1 MKSWFSRHFENFS
14 QGLVEFTNNSYI
26 NDQIK
31 YQSILKMKFMS
42 LINKI
47 DEDYKQ
53 SIKNKDQQKID
64 TLRLIRSAIKD
75 KDISSRT
82 SKNKEGINESEI
94 LSLLLNLIKQRNDSI
109 DQFQKAKRDDL
120 IKNEK
125 SEIEVI
131 KDYLPLQK
139 TQAETEKIINEI
151 IISNNLE
158 SIKDMGKLMAIIK
171 NDYAGEV
178 DMGLAGKIAKSKLI
192 N

>member
-1 MKSWFSRHFENFS
+1 
-14 QGLVEFTNNSYI
+14 
-26 NDQIK
+26 
-31 YQSILKMKFMS
+31 MS
-42 LINKI
+42 LRNKI

-53 SIKNKDQQKID
+53 SIKNKDQQRID

-82 SKNKEGINESEI
+82 SENKEGINDSEI

-109 DQFQKAKRDDL
+109 EQFQKAKRDDL

-131 KDYLPLQK
+131 KDYLPQQK
-139 TQAETEKIINEI
+139 TQEETEKIIYEI
-151 IISNNLE
+151 ISSNNLE
-158 SIKDMGKLMAIIK
+158 SIKDMGKLMSIIK

-178 DMGLAGKIAKSKLI
+178 DMGLVGKIAKSKLI

>member
-1 MKSWFSRHFENFS
+1 
-14 QGLVEFTNNSYI
+14 
-26 NDQIK
+26 
-31 YQSILKMKFMS
+31 MS
-42 LINKI
+42 LRNKI
-47 DEDYKQ
+47 DEDYKH
-53 SIKNKDQQKID
+53 SIKNKDQQRID

-82 SKNKEGINESEI
+82 SENKEGINDSEI

-109 DQFQKAKRDDL
+109 EQFQKAKRDDL

-131 KDYLPLQK
+131 KNYLPQQK
-139 TQAETEKIINEI
+139 TQEETEKIINEI
-151 IISNNLE
+151 ISSNNLE
-158 SIKDMGKLMAIIK
+158 SIKDMGKLMSIIK

-178 DMGLAGKIAKSKLI
+178 DMGLVGKIAKSKLI

>member
-1 MKSWFSRHFENFS
+1 
-14 QGLVEFTNNSYI
+14 
-26 NDQIK
+26 
-31 YQSILKMKFMS
+31 MS
-42 LINKI
+42 LRNKI

-53 SIKNKDQQKID
+53 SIKNKDQKKID

-82 SKNKEGINESEI
+82 SENIEEISDSEI

-109 DQFQKAKRDDL
+109 EQFQKAKRDDL

-131 KDYLPLQK
+131 KDYLPQQK
-139 TQAETEKIINEI
+139 TQEETEKIINEI
-151 IISNNLE
+151 ISSNNLE
-158 SIKDMGKLMAIIK
+158 SIKDMGKLMSIIK

-178 DMGLAGKIAKSKLI
+178 DMGLVGKIAKSKLI

>member
-1 MKSWFSRHFENFS
+1 
-14 QGLVEFTNNSYI
+14 
-26 NDQIK
+26 
-31 YQSILKMKFMS
+31 MS
-42 LINKI
+42 LRNKI

-82 SKNKEGINESEI
+82 SENKEGINDSEI

-109 DQFQKAKRDDL
+109 EQFQKAKRDDL

-131 KDYLPLQK
+131 KDYLPQQK
-139 TQAETEKIINEI
+139 TQEETEKIINEI
-151 IISNNLE
+151 ITTNNLK
-158 SIKDMGKLMAIIK
+158 SIKDMGKLMSIIK

-178 DMGLAGKIAKSKLI
+178 DMSLVGKIAKSKLV

>member
-1 MKSWFSRHFENFS
+1 
-14 QGLVEFTNNSYI
+14 
-26 NDQIK
+26 
-31 YQSILKMKFMS
+31 MS
-42 LINKI
+42 LRNKI

-82 SKNKEGINESEI
+82 SENKEGINDSEI

-109 DQFQKAKRDDL
+109 EQFQKAKRDDL

-131 KDYLPLQK
+131 KDYLPQQK
-139 TQAETEKIINEI
+139 TQEETEKIINEI
-151 IISNNLE
+151 ISGNNLE
-158 SIKDMGKLMAIIK
+158 SIKDMGKLMSIIK

-178 DMGLAGKIAKSKLI
+178 DIGLVGKIAKSKLI

>member
-1 MKSWFSRHFENFS
+1 
-14 QGLVEFTNNSYI
+14 
-26 NDQIK
+26 
-31 YQSILKMKFMS
+31 MS
-42 LINKI
+42 LRNKI

-82 SKNKEGINESEI
+82 SENKEGINDSEI

-109 DQFQKAKRDDL
+109 EQFQKAKRDDL

-125 SEIEVI
+125 NEIEVI
-131 KDYLPLQK
+131 KDYLPQQK
-139 TQAETEKIINEI
+139 TQEETEKIINEI
-151 IISNNLE
+151 ISSNNLE
-158 SIKDMGKLMAIIK
+158 SIKDMGKLMSIIK

-178 DMGLAGKIAKSKLI
+178 DMGLVGKIAKSKLI

>member
-1 MKSWFSRHFENFS
+1 
-14 QGLVEFTNNSYI
+14 
-26 NDQIK
+26 
-31 YQSILKMKFMS
+31 MS
-42 LINKI
+42 LRNKI

-82 SKNKEGINESEI
+82 SENKEGINDSEI

-109 DQFQKAKRDDL
+109 EQFQKAKRDDL

-131 KDYLPLQK
+131 KDYLPQQK
-139 TQAETEKIINEI
+139 TQEETEKIIKEI
-151 IISNNLE
+151 IRSNNLE
-158 SIKDMGKLMAIIK
+158 SIKDMGKLMSIIK

-178 DMGLAGKIAKSKLI
+178 DMALVGKIAKSKLI

>member
-1 MKSWFSRHFENFS
+1 
-14 QGLVEFTNNSYI
+14 
-26 NDQIK
+26 
-31 YQSILKMKFMS
+31 MS
-42 LINKI
+42 LRNKI
-47 DEDYKQ
+47 DEDYKK
-53 SIKNKDQQKID
+53 SIKDKDQQKID

-82 SKNKEGINESEI
+82 SENKEGINDSEI

-109 DQFQKAKRDDL
+109 EQFQKAKRDDL

-131 KDYLPLQK
+131 KDYLPKQK
-139 TQAETEKIINEI
+139 TQEETEKLINEI
-151 IISNNLE
+151 ISSNNLL
-158 SIKDMGKLMAIIK
+158 SIKDMGKLMSIIK

-178 DMGLAGKIAKSKLI
+178 DMGLVGKIAKSKFI

>member
-1 MKSWFSRHFENFS
+1 
-14 QGLVEFTNNSYI
+14 
-26 NDQIK
+26 
-31 YQSILKMKFMS
+31 MS
-42 LINKI
+42 LRNKI

-82 SKNKEGINESEI
+82 SENKEGINDSEI

-109 DQFQKAKRDDL
+109 EQFQKAKRDDL

-131 KDYLPLQK
+131 KDYLPQQK
-139 TQAETEKIINEI
+139 TQEETEKIITKI
-151 IISNNLE
+151 ISSNNLE
-158 SIKDMGKLMAIIK
+158 SIKDMGKLMSIIK
-171 NDYAGEV
+171 NNYAGEV
-178 DMGLAGKIAKSKLI
+178 DMGLVGKIAKSKLI

>member
-1 MKSWFSRHFENFS
+1 
-14 QGLVEFTNNSYI
+14 
-26 NDQIK
+26 
-31 YQSILKMKFMS
+31 MS
-42 LINKI
+42 LRNKI

-53 SIKNKDQQKID
+53 SIKNKDQKKTD

-82 SKNKEGINESEI
+82 SENKEGINDSEI

-109 DQFQKAKRDDL
+109 EQFQKAKRDDL

-131 KDYLPLQK
+131 KYYLPQQK
-139 TQAETEKIINEI
+139 TQEETEKIINEI
-151 IISNNLE
+151 ISGNNLE
-158 SIKDMGKLMAIIK
+158 SIKDMGKLMSIIK

-178 DMGLAGKIAKSKLI
+178 DIGLVGKIAKSKLI

>member
-1 MKSWFSRHFENFS
+1 
-14 QGLVEFTNNSYI
+14 
-26 NDQIK
+26 
-31 YQSILKMKFMS
+31 MS
-42 LINKI
+42 LRNKI

-82 SKNKEGINESEI
+82 SENKEGINDSEI

-109 DQFQKAKRDDL
+109 EQFQKAKRDDL

-131 KDYLPLQK
+131 KYYLPLQK
-139 TQAETEKIINEI
+139 TEEETEKIINEI
-151 IISNNLE
+151 IRSNNLE
-158 SIKDMGKLMAIIK
+158 SIKDMGKLMSIIK

-178 DMGLAGKIAKSKLI
+178 DMGLVGKIAKSKLI

>member
-1 MKSWFSRHFENFS
+1 
-14 QGLVEFTNNSYI
+14 
-26 NDQIK
+26 
-31 YQSILKMKFMS
+31 MS
-42 LINKI
+42 LRNKI

-82 SKNKEGINESEI
+82 NENKEGINDSEI

-109 DQFQKAKRDDL
+109 EQFQKAKRDDL

-131 KDYLPLQK
+131 KYYLPQQK
-139 TQAETEKIINEI
+139 TQEETEKIINEI
-151 IISNNLE
+151 ISSNNLE
-158 SIKDMGKLMAIIK
+158 SLKDMGKLMSMIK

-178 DMGLAGKIAKSKLI
+178 DMGLVGKIAKSKLI